1 MICRPTGSPSSGASP
16 QGSDMAA
23 LPARLVGMVHRS
35 ARYIAI
41 GSSARSPIGKA
52 VVGVVGE
59 TMTSTCSKAF
69 SKSRVISVRTFWA
82 EP

>member
-1 MICRPTGSPSSGASP
+1 
-16 QGSDMAA
+16 
-23 LPARLVGMVHRS
+23 MVHRS

-41 GSSARSPIGKA
+41 GSSARSPIAKA

-59 TMTSTCSKAF
+59 TITSTCSKAF
-69 SKSRVISVRTFWA
+69 SKSRVMSVRTFWA

>member
-1 MICRPTGSPSSGASP
+1 
-16 QGSDMAA
+16 MAA
-23 LPARLVGMVHRS
+23 LPARLDGMVHRS

-59 TMTSTCSKAF
+59 ITTSTCSNAF
-69 SKSRVISVRTFWA
+69 SKSRVISVRTFCA

>member
-1 MICRPTGSPSSGASP
+1 
-16 QGSDMAA
+16 MAA
-23 LPARLVGMVHRS
+23 LPARFDGIVHRS

-59 TMTSTCSKAF
+59 TSTSTPAKAA
-69 SKSRVISVRTFWA
+69 SKSREMSVRTFWA

>member
-1 MICRPTGSPSSGASP
+1 
-16 QGSDMAA
+16 MAE
-23 LPARLVGMVHRS
+23 LPARLAGMVHRS

-59 TMTSTCSKAF
+59 TITSTLPKDV
-69 SKSRVISVRTFWA
+69 SKSRVIRVRTFCA
-82 EP
+82 LP

>member
-1 MICRPTGSPSSGASP
+1 
-16 QGSDMAA
+16 MAA

-35 ARYIAI
+35 ARYIAS
-41 GSSARSPIGKA
+41 GSSVRSPIAKA

-59 TMTSTCSKAF
+59 TITSTCSKDF

>member
-1 MICRPTGSPSSGASP
+1 VGGLQRR
-16 QGSDMAA
+16 SDTIET
-23 LPARLVGMVHRS
+23 V
-35 ARYIAI
+35 I

-59 TMTSTCSKAF
+59 TSTSTSAKAR
-69 SKSRVISVRTFWA
+69 SKSREMSVRTFWA